1 MACCLSKRDLHARSG
16 KTQGQKYAF
25 SARNALE
32 ALEIIDKF
40 RIANRFVQ
48 LESNISIVNM
58 KKLKCKHWPIRGCG
72 SKYLVR
78 LANHLTQVH
87 ELTELKRKY
96 WLQFAKLQ
104 NTNAIRVYDK
114 ETEPKT
120 IFSINLRAF
129 TRIRRKHDWRC
140 PRKYHLVLW
149 YLPAC
154 LRRDTKTFS
163 QHYVRGRSS

>member
-1 MACCLSKRDLHARSG
+1 MFHARSG
-16 KTQGQKYAF
+16 KTQGQKYALVAL
-25 SARNALE
+25 SARK
-32 ALEIIDKF
+32 ALEIIDKCH
-40 RIANRFVQ
+40 IANSFVQ
-48 LESNISIVNM
+48 LESDICIVNM
-58 KKLKCKHWPIRGCG
+58 KKLKCKHCPIPGCG

-87 ELTELKRKY
+87 ELTELERKY

-129 TRIRRKHDWRC
+129 TRIRRKHD
-140 PRKYHLVLW
+140 
-149 YLPAC
+149 
-154 LRRDTKTFS
+154 
-163 QHYVRGRSS
+163 